1 MEARHGQTAM
11 NASVTRKLLVGVSAL
26 VLAQPMF
33 GPRTP
38 AGQAHPDGS
47 LGDSD
52 HAPVGVLPGDPLNR
66 LGVTAG
72 DLREAGSNPKIR
84 YLGMT
89 RFLDKARA
97 VVTGTLDDSSDFVPR
112 AIDALDKYGIKAT
125 IAVSTQREP
134 ISRLW
139 ERLREA
145 ISSGHEVASHSRR
158 HQCQWPDPESFC
170 REAYSQDEIVGSRD
184 DILGKTEQPYVWTWV
199 YPCGNCA
206 DYEFVHRRLMQ
217 AGYLVARN
225 YPDERQGGILVPD
238 LRTWA
243 RDRYNAA
250 FTQVVQKK
258 GGVAPAGRTDLTD
271 LNAKFDEVYKGE
283 AGSGNSINKTF
294 GGGIYHFM
302 SHPQWLDYG
311 PDKFYEQHLAYLGG
325 RPDVWYV
332 PMGPL
337 YAYQVVSENTVVRP
351 IKSKDGWERFAVY
364 HSLDPA
370 IYNNSVTLEFRVAGG
385 GKLEA
390 RSAGAPL
397 PERES
402 KQLTDRWNVKYF
414 RRAGESALVTV
425 RPNTIVELR
434 LID

>member
-1 MEARHGQTAM
+1 M
-11 NASVTRKLLVGVSAL
+11 
-26 VLAQPMF
+26 
-33 GPRTP
+33 
-38 AGQAHPDGS
+38 
-47 LGDSD
+47 
-52 HAPVGVLPGDPLNR
+52 
-66 LGVTAG
+66 
-72 DLREAGSNPKIR
+72 
-84 YLGMT
+84 
-89 RFLDKARA
+89 
-97 VVTGTLDDSSDFVPR
+97 
-112 AIDALDKYGIKAT
+112 
-125 IAVSTQREP
+125 
-134 ISRLW
+134 
-139 ERLREA
+139 
-145 ISSGHEVASHSRR
+145 
-158 HQCQWPDPESFC
+158 
-170 REAYSQDEIVGSRD
+170 
-184 DILGKTEQPYVWTWV
+184 
-199 YPCGNCA
+199 
-206 DYEFVHRRLMQ
+206 
-217 AGYLVARN
+217 
-225 YPDERQGGILVPD
+225 
-238 LRTWA
+238 
-243 RDRYNAA
+243 
-250 FTQVVQKK
+250 QKK

-311 PDKFYEQHLAYLGG
+311 PDKFFEQHLAYLGG

-434 LID
+434 LVD